1 MTGQGNVCLSSAG
14 ISSPPKRAAKG
25 GANSA
30 SCLMPTVHSFLFV
43 ENLYKS
49 DQEEHLEV
57 SCSLACSAALAI
69 FLGPA
74 GQQLG
79 AGGVLSRVADLFCS
93 LCITSGVFHAFPFH
107 TVTLAPFPS
116 TVPSPCLTWI
126 PGSLCDFLSGT
137 PASLSF
143 LTSVYFCS
151 FSGPQECLSCFW
163 AQLCLFTALEIFI
176 NAMWSW

>member
-1 MTGQGNVCLSSAG
+1 MESRIPRQYLGNELLSSVKVGEHLSTSSQDDRAGQSVPVSAG
-14 ISSPPKRAAKG
+14 ISNPPKRAAKG

-69 FLGPA
+69 FLRPA

-116 TVPSPCLTWI
+116 TVPSPCLT
-126 PGSLCDFLSGT
+126 
-137 PASLSF
+137 
-143 LTSVYFCS
+143 
-151 FSGPQECLSCFW
+151 
-163 AQLCLFTALEIFI
+163 
-176 NAMWSW
+176 

>member
-1 MTGQGNVCLSSAG
+1 MLNAYCAL
-14 ISSPPKRAAKG
+14 IP
-25 GANSA
+25 
-30 SCLMPTVHSFLFV
+30 FV

-49 DQEEHLEV
+49 DPEEHLEV

-69 FLGPA
+69 FLRPA

-126 PGSLCDFLSGT
+126 PGSLCDFLLGS

-163 AQLCLFTALEIFI
+163 AQLCRFSALEIFI